1 VKKNNLN
8 RKELSQRCSEKL
20 GLPYSIS
27 NKLIDDLIELII
39 KEINKGNFGLK
50 NIGTFK
56 LIYKKER
63 LGRNPKTGENFLIS
77 KRNSISFKPSI
88 NLTKS
93 INR

>member
-1 VKKNNLN
+1 MKKNNLN
-8 RKELSQRCSEKL
+8 KKELSQKCSKKL

-27 NKLIDDLIELII
+27 NKLIDGLIELII
-39 KEINKGNFGLK
+39 EEIITGSFGLK

-56 LIYKKER
+56 IINKKER
-63 LGRNPKTGENFLIS
+63 LGRNPKTGEDFIIS

>member
-8 RKELSQRCSEKL
+8 KKELSQKCSKKL
-20 GLPYSIS
+20 GLPNNIS
-27 NKLIDDLIELII
+27 YKLIDGLIELII

-63 LGRNPKTGENFLIS
+63 LGRNPKTGEDFIIS
-77 KRNSISFKPSI
+77 KRNSISFKPSK